1 MRSSDTGLVIGQSYV
16 GKARFWIKSRRT
28 ADVVVRL
35 GLTPSGL
42 AGPASGQRA
51 YAAGRK
57 RLLQIADVGRNR
69 FNLRLRQAVRN
80 RLHNS

>member
-1 MRSSDTGLVIGQSYV
+1 MLATSFSQ
-16 GKARFWIKSRRT
+16 F
-28 ADVVVRL
+28 
-35 GLTPSGL
+35 PNGL
-42 AGPASGQRA
+42 AGPASSQQA

-57 RLLQIADVGRNR
+57 GLLQIADVGRNR